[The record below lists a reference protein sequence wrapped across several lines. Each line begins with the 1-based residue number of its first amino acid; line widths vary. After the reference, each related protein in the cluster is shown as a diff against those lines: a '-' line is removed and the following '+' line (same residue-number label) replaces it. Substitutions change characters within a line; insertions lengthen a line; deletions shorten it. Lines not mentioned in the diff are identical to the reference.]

1 MESKKKI
8 RVLIVDDSIL
18 MRKIIMSGIA
28 EDHEI
33 EAIGSAEDPFDARD
47 KILEL
52 EPDVI
57 TLDINMP
64 KMNGIE
70 FLKKL
75 LPQYPV
81 PVIIVSSQSGSVNVA
96 KEIGAAA
103 YVVKPGANG
112 SENISDFIKE
122 LVAKIKTA
130 AKGTGTG
137 KNENHNPRLFK
148 NVIAIGASTGG
159 TEATTKVLNE
169 LSNNLPAILIVQHMP
184 PGFTKMYAE
193 RLNSQSPMEVKEAQD
208 NDRVLPGHVLIAAGE
223 HHMKLERVNGE
234 LRVRSFKEEKIN
246 SHCPSVDV
254 LFNSVAQVCKNNAL
268 GIILTGMGRDGAKG
282 LLYMRNQG
290 AYTIG
295 QDEKTSVVYGM
306 PKVAYE
312 IGAVMEQRPLD
323 KIPGAIYKW
332 AEKNVW

>member
-1 MESKKKI
+1 MESKKTI
-8 RVLIVDDSIL
+8 NVLIVDDSLL
-18 MRKIIMSGIA
+18 MRKIIVSGIT

-33 EAIGSAEDPFDARD
+33 AVIGTAEDPFDARD

-81 PVIIVSSQSGSVNVA
+81 PVVVVSSQSTSA
-96 KEIGAAA
+96 DLAMEIGAAA

-112 SENISDFIKE
+112 KDNISVFINELTLKIKE
-122 LVAKIKTA
+122 AARGKT
-130 AKGTGTG
+130 KV
-137 KNENHNPRLFK
+137 KDDNRNPKLNK
-148 NVIAIGASTGG
+148 YVIAIGASTGG
-159 TEATTKVLNE
+159 TEATTKVLLG
-169 LSNNLPAILIVQHMP
+169 LSNNLPPILIVQHMP
-184 PGFTKMYAE
+184 SGFTRMYAE
-193 RLNSQSPMEVKEAQD
+193 RLNNQSPMEVKEAQD
-208 NDRVLPGHVLIAAGE
+208 NDKVLPGRVLIAAGE
-223 HHMKLERVNGE
+223 HQMRLERRNGE
-234 LRVRSFKEEKIN
+234 LFVRSTKEEKFN

-254 LFNSVAQVCKNNAL
+254 LFNSVAQVCKGNAL
-268 GIILTGMGRDGAKG
+268 GILLTGMGKDGASG
-282 LLYMRNQG
+282 LLAMRNQG

-312 IGAVMEQRPLD
+312 IGAVTEQCALD
-323 KIPGAIYKW
+323 NIPGAIFKW
-332 AEKNVW
+332 AKKNVW